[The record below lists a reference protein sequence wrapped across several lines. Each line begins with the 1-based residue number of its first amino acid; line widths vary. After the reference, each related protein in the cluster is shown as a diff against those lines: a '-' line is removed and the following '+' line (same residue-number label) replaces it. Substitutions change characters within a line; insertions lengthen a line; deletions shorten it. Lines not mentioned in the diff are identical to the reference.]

1 MTEKRETEMLSRRKA
16 FSFLGLAALSLAA
29 APTLLMTSED
39 AEAQTTAA
47 PTPQTGPERRQE
59 RRGQRQ
65 QRRQER
71 RTARTERRTERR
83 TNRAERRTQRRE
95 GRTERR
101 QERRGTSSNPQ

>member
-39 AEAQTTAA
+39 AEAQATTTQS
-47 PTPQTGPERRQE
+47 PLTGTQRRQE
-59 RRGQRQ
+59 RRAQRPE
-65 QRRQER
+65 RRQER
-71 RTARTERRTERR
+71 RTARTERRTEG
-83 TNRAERRTQRRE
+83 RE

-101 QERRGTSSNPQ
+101 QERRETAPFTPDS

>member
-39 AEAQTTAA
+39 AEAQATTTQ
-47 PTPQTGPERRQE
+47 TPQTGTQRRQE
-59 RRGQRQ
+59 RRAQRQ
-65 QRRQER
+65 ERRRER
-71 RTARTERRTERR
+71 RTARTERHTEG
-83 TNRAERRTQRRE
+83 RE

-101 QERRGTSSNPQ
+101 QERRETAPFTPDS